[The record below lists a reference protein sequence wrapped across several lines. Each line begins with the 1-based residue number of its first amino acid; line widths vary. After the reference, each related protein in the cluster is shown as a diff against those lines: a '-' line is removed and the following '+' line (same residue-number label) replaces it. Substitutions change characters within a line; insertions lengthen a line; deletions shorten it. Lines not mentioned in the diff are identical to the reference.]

1 MFLDGPSA
9 RAASRAR
16 KSLVQ
21 LIPFLILSILSLSTQ
36 GVRADEG
43 APSRKLGGHLGFAL
57 PIATIASPENSVIG
71 RDFVNVGI
79 TPGITV
85 HLDEHWSVDFE
96 FIAFNQWKNGTT
108 ATTFVVDPGVVY
120 SFGSMAAGL
129 RVATEVGAARNI
141 GLVPILVKPFALGNG
156 ISYFLEL
163 DLPMFLRDNGQ
174 SEMKPSLT
182 VLFQS
187 GFGF

>member
-1 MFLDGPSA
+1 MRLVFGLLGTGVFARVVASLGLALALLGPSVA
-9 RAASRAR
+9 RAEEPPPTRT
-16 KSLVQ
+16 V
-21 LIPFLILSILSLSTQ
+21 
-36 GVRADEG
+36 
-43 APSRKLGGHLGFAL
+43 GGHLGFAL
-57 PIATIASPENSVIG
+57 PILTVASPENSLIG

-96 FIAFNQWKNGTT
+96 FIAFNKWKNGTT
-108 ATTFVVDPGVVY
+108 TTTFVVDPGVVY
-120 SFGSMAAGL
+120 SFGSLAAGL
-129 RVATEVGAARNI
+129 RVATEVGAPRNI

-156 ISYFLEL
+156 VSYFVEL
-163 DLPMFLRDNGQ
+163 DLPMFLRDNGDA
-174 SEMKPSLT
+174 MKPSLT